1 MSNPASTVTAV
12 KNEQAQEGLSPE
24 AARRALIILLITV
37 VINLIGTTSYSPM
50 LSIHAT
56 NLGATGIWVGILFG
70 GFYGVRLFLGRPIG
84 AFSDKVGQ
92 RNVLLVSAS
101 IYPLLAIL
109 YALSPN
115 VQALVGTRLLHGIA
129 SAMMLPMAMAYVG
142 NLSKAGTG
150 GRYASYFNF
159 ANFMGMAIGPLVGG
173 LVVTY
178 IAFKGP
184 FYLLFILA
192 ALNLPLLY
200 FWLPKLPSRAEK
212 PEAGAAAGT
221 PAEGKMLQ
229 QDVAA
234 SGKRRR
240 PRFTLDRVTAGLLT
254 YNAVVN
260 ANTILF
266 VSFLPLLARDRGL
279 SILEGG
285 LLISGIYLIS
295 SLSQIPLGRL
305 SDQISPLILVM
316 AGGLVAGVSLLLLTQ
331 VDNFVYSMGIVSVM
345 ALGGSSITAG
355 LSASAVE
362 AGRRR
367 SMGRFMGGFH
377 SAASFGMIAGAL
389 GAGAILDAF
398 SIQSVFLAAG
408 LVTLGL
414 LPVVVA
420 LLRGTPEVTVV
431 RQG

>member
-1 MSNPASTVTAV
+1 MTSKVAPTAAPSEPADDEAL
-12 KNEQAQEGLSPE
+12 APE
-24 AARRALIILLITV
+24 VARRALYVLLITV

-50 LSIHAT
+50 LSIYARD
-56 NLGATGIWVGILFG
+56 LGATGLWVGILFG

-84 AFSDKVGQ
+84 AFSDRVGQ

-101 IYPLLAIL
+101 IYPLLAVL
-109 YALSPN
+109 YAVSPN
-115 VQALVGTRLLHGIA
+115 VQSLVGTRLIHGIA

-142 NLSKAGTG
+142 NLSKTGTA

-173 LVVTY
+173 LIVTY

-184 FYLLFILA
+184 FYLLFVLA

-200 FWLPKLPSRAEK
+200 FFLPKLPSTVET
-212 PEAGAAAGT
+212 PGAGVSSDAGRGVSKT
-221 PAEGKMLQ
+221 FEPDVSTEGKR
-229 QDVAA
+229 
-234 SGKRRR
+234 KR
-240 PRFTLDRVTAGLLT
+240 RFTLDRVTAGLLA

-266 VSFLPLLARDRGL
+266 VSFLPLLARERGL

-295 SLSQIPLGRL
+295 SLSQIPLGRM
-305 SDQISPLILVM
+305 SDHFSPLLLIL
-316 AGGLVAGVSLLLLTQ
+316 AGGLVAGSSLLVLTQ
-331 VDNFVYSMGIVSVM
+331 VENFTYSMGIVCVL
-345 ALGGSSITAG
+345 ALGGSSVTAG
-355 LSASAVE
+355 LSAAAVE

-389 GAGAILDAF
+389 GAGLILDTIGISA
-398 SIQSVFLAAG
+398 VFLAAG
-408 LVTLGL
+408 IATLGL
-414 LPVVVA
+414 LPIVVV
-420 LLRGTPEVTVV
+420 LLRGTPEVA
-431 RQG
+431 RQGT